1 VKNFCIERT
10 LLVADVEHDVAR
22 VPAREEDAE
31 DERLDWDG
39 GPLRR
44 DRGSDDDG
52 GGGGGGAVRARPRAP
67 ARSRGRAEEC

>member
-1 VKNFCIERT
+1 MKNFCIERT

-44 DRGSDDDG
+44 DRGGDDDG
-52 GGGGGGAVRARPRAP
+52 GGGGG
-67 ARSRGRAEEC
+67 EC